1 MLDWEGSES
10 QGEKCCWLSEAP
22 WQESRALP
30 GLRGSPGLGQSAGRK
45 ERKREGQ
52 KERKREG
59 RMEHEREGRQQRG
72 AGPPYLPTV
81 GQVIHRQGGVQ
92 PQ

>member
-22 WQESRALP
+22 WQESRVLP
-30 GLRGSPGLGQSAGRK
+30 GLRGSPGRGQSAGR
-45 ERKREGQ
+45 

-81 GQVIHRQGGVQ
+81 GQVFPIQ
-92 PQ
+92 PSSISIYQ

>member
-22 WQESRALP
+22 WQESRVLP
-30 GLRGSPGLGQSAGRK
+30 GLRGSPGRGQSAGR
-45 ERKREGQ
+45 